1 MTESLN
7 FESFN
12 AVLYNSLDWTSDLIL
27 PITASLSIC
36 NSLSRGTIFIKVCQS
51 KVVNSR

>member
-27 PITASLSIC
+27 PILAVTVFVIIWLLS
-36 NSLSRGTIFIKVCQS
+36 NKLEKQKQEQT
-51 KVVNSR
+51 